1 MRLVA
6 WLAICLGAAP
16 FRAAAVEPARE
27 FLDALRRNGYYDE
40 AIAYLQ
46 QQRADGRAPAAFR
59 ETIDYELGLTLLE
72 SSPALAAPER
82 HARLRA
88 AEQRLAAF
96 LEEHAQHPLAAAG
109 GNALADVL
117 VARGRLQVEEAGAWA
132 GGSAERRERLRAAR
146 KTFAQAEKAL
156 AQIEQRSEEQFKKLG
171 FVDLRDLKKC
181 QARDQLRRQILQAK
195 LARIWARDEI
205 AQTYEA
211 GSPEFRESL
220 QETARQFAELH
231 EQQGDQLAGL
241 YARLGEASCYRRL
254 GEAGKAFAIFEG
266 LLIWPDEPEAM
277 RTMKTLAA
285 VQALETALLP
295 GVNKYKEAMDI
306 SRKWLQS
313 ARGGESGSEEG
324 LAIRFLG
331 GEAAMAYAGSLAD
344 VGPEQAKRRQ
354 QCLAAAKE
362 SYAAVA
368 AAAGPYQQ
376 KAKIRL
382 LEPALASA
390 TEHAPDDFAAAR
402 DRLQAAIERVSA
414 AEVEVRLAA
423 GKMVEL
429 RRQCQQRLEAAR
441 GEAIR
446 YARLALR
453 LGAAGVPA
461 DELNA
466 VRYYLAYLCFGCGD
480 MEEAAVLG
488 EFLASSREDSPRA
501 REGAKIAL
509 AAYDALFRKTPA
521 GADRRQARQP
531 LLRLAESVVKRWS
544 SSREADEARMVL
556 LEAALDDG
564 RLDQARQYLDAI
576 PSDSPRRG
584 EAELGLGQALWTAY
598 GRAVRL
604 PAARRL
610 APNEL
615 QDMLARA
622 QQLLQDGMERM
633 REPLE
638 ARGAISGMLAAASLA
653 MAEISLDAGRF
664 DEAAERLEDPKQ
676 GAKTLVDIRD
686 RAAQWGD
693 FPAETYRV
701 ALRVYLA
708 AGQEEAAERALLE
721 LENIVRQ
728 QSGADAAKRLI
739 QNAVRLGR
747 DVQDQIDAFRRQG
760 KDDLVAR
767 WVRATEVFLTHVA
780 AAGDQASFYRL
791 HAVAEGFYGL
801 GAGLET
807 PPAAVT
813 PQGAAGGELGAQ
825 PQAAQTYY
833 RRAAET
839 FQGLLQRCE
848 GDRTFAPQPEA
859 VTAVRVRLASCLRRL
874 GQYAGGLELLRAVL
888 KEHRT
893 MVDAQ
898 VEAAYT
904 YQDSGSKQSDGY
916 RLAIAGDPR
925 YPEIWG
931 WGELAR
937 QVESSPRYR
946 EVFFTARYNLALCR
960 FRQAQAEPRAA
971 DRAGLLAAA
980 KEDILSFQRAQP
992 DLDGRAPTEGW
1003 SWQDCFGELL
1013 RQIEGTLKRSK

>member
-1 MRLVA
+1 
-6 WLAICLGAAP
+6 
-16 FRAAAVEPARE
+16 
-27 FLDALRRNGYYDE
+27 
-40 AIAYLQ
+40 
-46 QQRADGRAPAAFR
+46 
-59 ETIDYELGLTLLE
+59 
-72 SSPALAAPER
+72 
-82 HARLRA
+82 
-88 AEQRLAAF
+88 
-96 LEEHAQHPLAAAG
+96 
-109 GNALADVL
+109 
-117 VARGRLQVEEAGAWA
+117 
-132 GGSAERRERLRAAR
+132 
-146 KTFAQAEKAL
+146 
-156 AQIEQRSEEQFKKLG
+156 
-171 FVDLRDLKKC
+171 
-181 QARDQLRRQILQAK
+181 
-195 LARIWARDEI
+195 
-205 AQTYEA
+205 
-211 GSPEFRESL
+211 
-220 QETARQFAELH
+220 
-231 EQQGDQLAGL
+231 
-241 YARLGEASCYRRL
+241 
-254 GEAGKAFAIFEG
+254 
-266 LLIWPDEPEAM
+266 
-277 RTMKTLAA
+277 
-285 VQALETALLP
+285 
-295 GVNKYKEAMDI
+295 
-306 SRKWLQS
+306 
-313 ARGGESGSEEG
+313 
-324 LAIRFLG
+324 
-331 GEAAMAYAGSLAD
+331 
-344 VGPEQAKRRQ
+344 
-354 QCLAAAKE
+354 
-362 SYAAVA
+362 
-368 AAAGPYQQ
+368 
-376 KAKIRL
+376 
-382 LEPALASA
+382 
-390 TEHAPDDFAAAR
+390 
-402 DRLQAAIERVSA
+402 
-414 AEVEVRLAA
+414 
-423 GKMVEL
+423 
-429 RRQCQQRLEAAR
+429 
-441 GEAIR
+441 
-446 YARLALR
+446 
-453 LGAAGVPA
+453 
-461 DELNA
+461 
-466 VRYYLAYLCFGCGD
+466 
-480 MEEAAVLG
+480 
-488 EFLASSREDSPRA
+488 
-501 REGAKIAL
+501 
-509 AAYDALFRKTPA
+509 
-521 GADRRQARQP
+521 
-531 LLRLAESVVKRWS
+531 LLRLAESIVKRWS
-544 SSREADEARMVL
+544 THREADEARMVL

-576 PSDSPRRG
+576 PIDSPRRG